1 MLLGPWLLLEV
12 CKLSVLVLH
21 ESFLVPVLMYGTET
35 MILKEKERSRIRWT
49 TSEVCWILGR
59 WIKS

>member
-21 ESFLVPVLMYGTET
+21 ESFLVPLLMYGNEK